1 MTKPP
6 DWQET
11 LDDLEDRRQRTL
23 AMGGPER
30 LAKHHGKGKLDARAR
45 IDHLL
50 DPGTFREIGTL
61 VGGETAADGIVVGS
75 GLINGSPVMLGAEDF
90 TTLAGSIGPGGNS
103 KRYRIAELALR
114 DKIPLVMLLEGAGFR
129 PGGGHYG
136 RSPTDL
142 LAQAQCSGRVP
153 TVGAVLGPSAGHGAL
168 VAPVCDFRIMSE
180 QGAIFTAGPPVV
192 KESTG
197 EDISKEDLGGPGV
210 ALASGVI
217 HNVGED
223 DETVLDDIR
232 RYLSYF
238 PSSAWSYPSPLPDD
252 ETTQPRPTPE
262 LIEIVSRDNRRVY
275 DMRSVLNVIFDR
287 PDWFEVQPRYGR
299 AIICALAHLG
309 GHPVA
314 VVANQPKVLAGSI
327 DADAADKAAHFIM
340 VADSFHLPIVF
351 LADNPGML
359 PGSRSERSGVLRA
372 GARMFAA
379 QTAATT
385 VKLHVT
391 LRKAYGFGSM
401 VMSLLSFDSQGAT
414 FAYPGATMGAMSAAA
429 LSKASHAGEDLTAKL
444 RDAELQA
451 SYRSAEHMGF
461 DELIDPR
468 ETRDALMASLRRG
481 LSSRQA
487 AAEPVAGPSSCPE
500 ESADV
505 ILAAGPNG
513 HVADVD
519 SPRLVD
525 DMYHGV
531 CQVIGSDQPVLHG
544 VHVHLFG
551 SKRSGL
557 QVAGIFEELGAF
569 LPHDADDRRL
579 VDDPAGEIGSK
590 NTGRLD
596 RGHLDPALGLDPQ
609 RIRQH
614 IDCRLGR
621 AVDAGAFGSG
631 IAVNGRNVDD
641 LAAALLDH
649 RVVDG

>member
-1 MTKPP
+1 MTKSP

-11 LDDLEDRRQRTL
+11 LDDLDRRRQHTR
-23 AMGGPER
+23 AMGGTER
-30 LAKHHGKGKLDARAR
+30 LAKHRGKGKLDARAR
-45 IDHLL
+45 IDYLL
-50 DPGTFREIGTL
+50 DPGTFRELGTL
-61 VGGETAADGIVVGS
+61 VGGEIAADGIVVGS

-114 DKIPLVMLLEGAGFR
+114 EKVPLVMLLEGAGFR

-153 TVGAVLGPSAGHGAL
+153 TVAGVLGPSAGHGAL
-168 VAPVCDFRIMSE
+168 VAPVCDFRIMSS

-197 EDISKEDLGGPGV
+197 EDISKEDLGGPEV
-210 ALASGVI
+210 ALPSGVI
-217 HNVGED
+217 HNVAED

-238 PSSAWSYPSPLPDD
+238 PASAWSYPSPLPAS
-252 ETTQPRPTPE
+252 EGGASSEPRQTPQ
-262 LIEIVSRDNRRVY
+262 LLDIVSRDNRRIY
-275 DMRSVLNVIFDR
+275 DMRAVLDVIFDQ
-287 PDWFEVQPRYGR
+287 PDWFEVQPQFGK

-359 PGSRSERSGVLRA
+359 PGSRSERTGVLRA

-385 VKLHVT
+385 LKLHLT

-401 VMSLLSFDSQGAT
+401 VMSLLSFDAQSAT

-429 LSKASHAGEDLTAKL
+429 LSRASHAGEDLTAKL
-444 RDAELQA
+444 REAELQA

-468 ETRDALMASLRRG
+468 ETRDALLASLRRG

-487 AAEPVAGPSSCPE
+487 AAEPVSRT
-500 ESADV
+500 V
-505 ILAAGPNG
+505 IMP
-513 HVADVD
+513 
-519 SPRLVD
+519 
-525 DMYHGV
+525 
-531 CQVIGSDQPVLHG
+531 
-544 VHVHLFG
+544 
-551 SKRSGL
+551 
-557 QVAGIFEELGAF
+557 
-569 LPHDADDRRL
+569 
-579 VDDPAGEIGSK
+579 
-590 NTGRLD
+590 
-596 RGHLDPALGLDPQ
+596 
-609 RIRQH
+609 
-614 IDCRLGR
+614 
-621 AVDAGAFGSG
+621 
-631 IAVNGRNVDD
+631 
-641 LAAALLDH
+641 
-649 RVVDG
+649 

>member
-1 MTKPP
+1 MAKAQ
-6 DWQET
+6 DWGET
-11 LDDLEDRRQRTL
+11 LNDLERRRQHAR

-30 LAKHHGKGKLDARAR
+30 LDKHHNKGKLDARAR
-45 IDHLL
+45 IEYLL
-50 DPGTFREIGTL
+50 DPGSFRELGTL
-61 VGGETAADGIVVGS
+61 VGGEIAADGLIVGS
-75 GLINGSPVMLGAEDF
+75 GEINGSPVMLGAEDF
-90 TTLAGSIGPGGNS
+90 TTMAGSIGPGGNS

-114 DKIPLVMLLEGAGFR
+114 DKVPLLMLLEGAGFR

-136 RSPTDL
+136 RTPTDL

-168 VAPVCDFRIMSE
+168 VAPVCDFRIMSR

-197 EDISKEDLGGPGV
+197 EDISKEDLGGPDV
-210 ALASGVI
+210 ALPSGVI
-217 HNVGED
+217 HNVAED

-238 PSSAWSYPSPLPDD
+238 PSSAWSYPPSLPRD
-252 ETTQPRPTPE
+252 EDSEPRATPE
-262 LIEIVSRDNRRVY
+262 LLDIVSRDNRRVY
-275 DMRSVLNVIFDR
+275 DMRAVLDVVFDR
-287 PDWFEVQPRYGR
+287 PDWFEVQPQYGK

-314 VVANQPKVLAGSI
+314 VVANQPQVLAGSI
-327 DADAADKAAHFIM
+327 DAAAADKAAHFIM

-401 VMSLLSFDSQGAT
+401 VMSLLGFDSQSAT

-429 LSKASHAGEDLTAKL
+429 LGRATHAGEDVTAKL
-444 RDAELQA
+444 REAELQA

-468 ETRDALMASLRRG
+468 ETRDVLLASLKRG

-487 AAEPVAGPSSCPE
+487 AAEPVTRT
-500 ESADV
+500 V
-505 ILAAGPNG
+505 IMP
-513 HVADVD
+513 
-519 SPRLVD
+519 
-525 DMYHGV
+525 
-531 CQVIGSDQPVLHG
+531 
-544 VHVHLFG
+544 
-551 SKRSGL
+551 
-557 QVAGIFEELGAF
+557 
-569 LPHDADDRRL
+569 
-579 VDDPAGEIGSK
+579 
-590 NTGRLD
+590 
-596 RGHLDPALGLDPQ
+596 
-609 RIRQH
+609 
-614 IDCRLGR
+614 
-621 AVDAGAFGSG
+621 
-631 IAVNGRNVDD
+631 
-641 LAAALLDH
+641 
-649 RVVDG
+649 

>member
-1 MTKPP
+1 MTKSP

-11 LDDLEDRRQRTL
+11 LDDLDRRRQHTR
-23 AMGGPER
+23 AMGGAER
-30 LAKHHGKGKLDARAR
+30 LAKHRGKGKLDARAR
-45 IDHLL
+45 IDYLL
-50 DPGTFREIGTL
+50 DPGTFRELGTL
-61 VGGETAADGIVVGS
+61 VGGEIAADGIVVGS

-114 DKIPLVMLLEGAGFR
+114 EKVPLVMLLEGAGFR

-153 TVGAVLGPSAGHGAL
+153 TVAGVLGPSAGHGAL
-168 VAPVCDFRIMSE
+168 VAPVCDFRIMSS

-197 EDISKEDLGGPGV
+197 EDISKEDLGGPEV
-210 ALASGVI
+210 ALPSGVI
-217 HNVGED
+217 HNVAED

-238 PSSAWSYPSPLPDD
+238 PASAWSYPPSLPAS
-252 ETTQPRPTPE
+252 EGGASSEPRQTPQ
-262 LIEIVSRDNRRVY
+262 LLDIVSRDNRRIY
-275 DMRSVLNVIFDR
+275 DMRAVLDVVFDQ
-287 PDWFEVQPRYGR
+287 PDWFEVQPQFGK

-359 PGSRSERSGVLRA
+359 PGSRSERTGVLRA

-379 QTAATT
+379 QTAASTL
-385 VKLHVT
+385 KLHLT

-401 VMSLLSFDSQGAT
+401 VMSLLSFDAQSAT

-429 LSKASHAGEDLTAKL
+429 LSRASHAGEDLTAKL
-444 RDAELQA
+444 REAELQA

-468 ETRDALMASLRRG
+468 ETRDALLASLRRG

-487 AAEPVAGPSSCPE
+487 AAEPVSRT
-500 ESADV
+500 V
-505 ILAAGPNG
+505 IMP
-513 HVADVD
+513 
-519 SPRLVD
+519 
-525 DMYHGV
+525 
-531 CQVIGSDQPVLHG
+531 
-544 VHVHLFG
+544 
-551 SKRSGL
+551 
-557 QVAGIFEELGAF
+557 
-569 LPHDADDRRL
+569 
-579 VDDPAGEIGSK
+579 
-590 NTGRLD
+590 
-596 RGHLDPALGLDPQ
+596 
-609 RIRQH
+609 
-614 IDCRLGR
+614 
-621 AVDAGAFGSG
+621 
-631 IAVNGRNVDD
+631 
-641 LAAALLDH
+641 
-649 RVVDG
+649 